1 MKTTKTALDMKQDFI
16 HALALAL
23 PLQANLN
30 LEAPIKTMFQEVK

>member
-1 MKTTKTALDMKQDFI
+1 MKTTKTSQEMEKDFL